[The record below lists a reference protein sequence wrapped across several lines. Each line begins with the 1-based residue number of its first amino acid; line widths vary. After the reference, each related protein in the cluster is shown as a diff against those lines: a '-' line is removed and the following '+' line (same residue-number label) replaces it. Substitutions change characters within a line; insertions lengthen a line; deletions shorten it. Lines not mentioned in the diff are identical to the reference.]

1 MAANAASLG
10 HWKYV
15 IGEIVGRK
23 VIGIHQIIGRNIIGI
38 LQPIFGEYQITKSQ
52 IGHDIYTK
60 LRTTMRSLKLFSI
73 GIKITIISVVIAVG
87 ILFLTTPTDTIK
99 YFKNYTGLNK
109 YLLKFKH
116 TASSFGYAELLM
128 SNYER
133 DKFLKRFKFAENMEA
148 LKGEV
153 FCPYITYSPDY
164 IYHINT
170 DFSTRYRY
178 CILALEKNGNT
189 LIWFEFYGD

>member
-1 MAANAASLG
+1 
-10 HWKYV
+10 
-15 IGEIVGRK
+15 
-23 VIGIHQIIGRNIIGI
+23 
-38 LQPIFGEYQITKSQ
+38 
-52 IGHDIYTK
+52 
-60 LRTTMRSLKLFSI
+60 MRSLKLFSI
-73 GIKITIISVVIAVG
+73 GIKITIISLVIAVG
-87 ILFLTTPTDTIK
+87 ILFLNTPTDTIK
-99 YFKNYTGLNK
+99 YFKNYTGLK
-109 YLLKFKH
+109 EYLLKFKH
-116 TASSFGYAELLM
+116 TASSFGYAELVM

-153 FCPYITYSPDY
+153 FCPYITLSPDY

-189 LIWFEFYGD
+189 LIWYEFYGD

>member
-1 MAANAASLG
+1 M
-10 HWKYV
+10 
-15 IGEIVGRK
+15 
-23 VIGIHQIIGRNIIGI
+23 
-38 LQPIFGEYQITKSQ
+38 
-52 IGHDIYTK
+52 
-60 LRTTMRSLKLFSI
+60 
-73 GIKITIISVVIAVG
+73 IAVG
-87 ILFLTTPTDTIK
+87 VLYLTTPTDTIK

-116 TASSFGYAELLM
+116 TASSFGYAELVM

-133 DKFLKRFKFAENMEA
+133 DKFLKRFKFAENMDQ

-189 LIWFEFYGD
+189 LIWYEFYGD